1 MATKKKPAEEMT
13 EIDAPEI
20 DQGEAEQE
28 APDNTGLVKENT
40 ELKKQMADMQKQML
54 AMQNQ
59 MAEQLRL
66 MQQMAAGK
74 VEEPRTLTQAERDAE
89 NARKMADKV
98 EADGVDPWTVEIEM
112 FVPHRDPGED
122 KWFWINV
129 NGRTAQV
136 PANDS
141 RQVMKLPFALVLAD
155 TLKAKRREEEY
166 MDNVQVYDPKTNP
179 HQDGKL

>member
-20 DQGEAEQE
+20 DQEETEKE
-28 APDNTGLVKENT
+28 APDNTGLEKENT
-40 ELKKQMADMQKQML
+40 ELKKQMADMQKQMQ

-74 VEEPRTLTQAERDAE
+74 VVEQRPLTQTEKDAE
-89 NARKMADKV
+89 NARKMAE
-98 EADGVDPWTVEIEM
+98 EAAAKGVDPWTVEVEM

-122 KWFWINV
+122 KWFWFSIND
-129 NGRTAQV
+129 RTAQV

>member
-20 DQGEAEQE
+20 DNEEEEQ
-28 APDNTGLVKENT
+28 AKPADGLQKEND
-40 ELKKQMADMQKQML
+40 ELRKQMADMKLQMQS
-54 AMQNQ
+54 MQNQ
-59 MAEQLRL
+59 MAEQLKL

-74 VEEPRTLTQAERDAE
+74 VEAPKPLSQTEQDALRARQAAEDA
-89 NARKMADKV
+89 AAK
-98 EADGVDPWTVEIEM
+98 GVDPWTVEIEM

-122 KWFWINV
+122 KWHWLSV
-129 NGRTAQV
+129 NDRTAQV

-141 RQVMKLPFALVLAD
+141 RQVMKLPFALILAD

-166 MDNVQVYDPKTNP
+166 MDNVQVYDPQLNP
-179 HQDGKL
+179 HQNGKL

>member
-1 MATKKKPAEEMT
+1 MATKKKPVEEMT

-20 DQGEAEQE
+20 DQEDTEQAAQE
-28 APDNTGLVKENT
+28 KTGLEKENT
-40 ELKKQMADMQKQML
+40 ELKKQMADMQLQMQ

-59 MAEQLRL
+59 MAEQLKL

-89 NARKMADKV
+89 NAKKLAE
-98 EADGVDPWTVEIEM
+98 EAAAKGVDPWTVEVEM

-122 KWFWINV
+122 KWFWFSIND
-129 NGRTAQV
+129 RTAQV

-155 TLKAKRREEEY
+155 TLKAKRREEQY
-166 MDNVQVYDPKTNP
+166 MDNVQVYDPQYNP
-179 HQDGKL
+179 HQTKP